1 MPQRQP
7 KRRRL
12 WLGDGS
18 IVRRRAEHRDHV
30 WSYDFVFDRTADG
43 RPLRLLPIVDEYTR
57 ECLSIDVGRRL
68 NSEHVLARL
77 AELFVRRGVP
87 EYIRSDNGPEFTAKA
102 VRRWLPRVGVQTLFI
117 EPGSPWE
124 NGYVESFNGKLRDE
138 HLNVELFD
146 TLLESAGADGALAL
160 RSTTSCARTARSAT
174 GHRRRR
180 PHHSRSRLDGS
191 RPFRF

>member
-30 WSYDFVFDRTADG
+30 WSYDFVFDRTAYG

-87 EYIRSDNGPEFTAKA
+87 AYIRSDNGPEFT
-102 VRRWLPRVGVQTLFI
+102 RRGAYLDSVSVCRTRMPIRNGVT
-117 EPGSPWE
+117 SP
-124 NGYVESFNGKLRDE
+124 L
-138 HLNVELFD
+138 
-146 TLLESAGADGALAL
+146 
-160 RSTTSCARTARSAT
+160 STSKR
-174 GHRRRR
+174 
-180 PHHSRSRLDGS
+180 
-191 RPFRF
+191 